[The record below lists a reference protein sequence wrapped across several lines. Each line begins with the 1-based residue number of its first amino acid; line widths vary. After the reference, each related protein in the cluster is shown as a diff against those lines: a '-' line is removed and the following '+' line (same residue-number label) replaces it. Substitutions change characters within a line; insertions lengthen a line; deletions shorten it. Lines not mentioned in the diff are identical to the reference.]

1 MFTKPSAAGASR
13 AKRQGEIPALRALEA
28 RQRELFFPVYNARE
42 GAEAMAA
49 PLHDFIITYTLT
61 TPDPDSIPQYARGPG
76 TDHRYEFYPGCTEGI
91 PVTRERETEIM
102 QKYTVVL
109 VQNRPYTI
117 RAPHGR
123 ERWIDPPDTVQVEA
137 FQTQDSAISGY
148 SEKALLDGWC
158 WGIAAKWREGFRF
171 ALPTDNFGYLWMKKV
186 VGAPG
191 PKRGRGANKRDVV
204 ASILRRIAEVLE
216 KEIPDD

>member
-1 MFTKPSAAGASR
+1 
-13 AKRQGEIPALRALEA
+13 
-28 RQRELFFPVYNARE
+28 
-42 GAEAMAA
+42 MAA

-61 TPDPDSIPQYARGPG
+61 TPDSDSIPQYARGPG

-91 PVTRERETEIM
+91 FMKPERETEIK

-123 ERWIDPPDTVQVEA
+123 ERWTEPPDTVQVEA
-137 FQTQDSAISGY
+137 FQTQDVAISGY
-148 SEKALLDGWC
+148 SGKGLLDKWC
-158 WGIAAKWREGFRF
+158 RGIAAKWREGFRF

-191 PKRGRGANKRDVV
+191 PKRGRDASKRDVV
-204 ASILRRIAEVLE
+204 NRLIKRIAEVLE
-216 KEIPDD
+216 DGIPDD